1 MAATD
6 LEPII
11 AKYIAEVDTKSFDA
25 GVKYARDTKKK
36 LDAEMLVKMQ
46 LDVLTL
52 EKQIATAKASIKTAT
67 GTEKIKLELDLQTY
81 KSQLTEAKRQL
92 QNYRNTGEAELSRLQ
107 AKFNMIWDKISGIW
121 KWTSFEW
128 LFSGVWA
135 TVQKAGA
142 GIDGLV
148 SKISSIP
155 WASLLAAWWLAVVW
169 WQAVSF
175 FTDASKAAR
184 DFEQGLARINTVARL
199 SEDGLSRLS
208 NQIKSVSAEYGIAKN
223 VLLDAWF
230 SIASAWVDAQ
240 NIWPILELSAKAAVA
255 SWEDINTNFQ
265 GISAVIKWYWLE
277 LSKST
282 EVADL
287 FFKANEVW
295 STTVGQMAGAIQWV
309 TPTANAAWLSLNEL
323 FAVYGTLT
331 GVTGN
336 ASEVTTQLERALKSV
351 IAPSTESRNI
361 MDSLWIQ
368 FDQNTIRT
376 KWLGWAMKELYDK
389 TQGNPELLRKVLWSS
404 EALNLVLAL
413 WWPQAQK
420 YAENID
426 KMSKSAWSLDT
437 AVTIMADTTET
448 KIQKWIQARDNFKIS
463 IWNTVNIWISYIA
476 DFINAFSNI
485 PQYIWIY
492 MAEWLASI
500 LLFVAKVNDY
510 FYQLGASFAK
520 FRMNIWSNFK
530 IAWNNLA
537 VYFLQWING
546 LWSGV
551 INILNWVLKGIEWL
565 VNWWIKW
572 INKLIAWVNNIPWVN
587 IKALGEI
594 NIWNISIKS
603 NSAQIW
609 QLQAYNAVLKQTIEA
624 NNQLVP
630 AVNKTSLALQNQ
642 AFKIQASAKISSSK
656 IWKTKTTAD
665 IQKEIVDSWVTQNQK
680 LPWDNP
686 LWDDKKDKKWWWKS
700 ADQKAKDEIE
710 AKKKQLEAQAKLEIE
725 AVKKSTATELDK
737 ANKIAEINK
746 KLTEDKKKLD
756 DEKNKSSANSVQ
768 AEADN
773 AKKIQDQYKKLQDT
787 GVKAYTE
794 IEQKQIESVDKMIWF
809 EKQIDAQ
816 IAKYK
821 SLKDEASKALQDIN
835 NSLDQNKIAQ
845 TNSLLDRSVAIQK
858 EIKDLQKSNQDQ
870 NTSFEELTANNVKI
884 ASLMKEQELISNNT
898 TESQRQQRQ
907 ELEKMTEAEKI
918 LKKSA
923 EERLALEEKARIIKS
938 FQSGTLEDP
947 TIQISTGK
955 DWQLEAKYKDETW
968 NMVAITDF
976 KNAQYAQDLL
986 NKQLTIQ
993 QDLQAV
999 QDQKDKEALILKGF
1013 NDSKIALDKQYTAIF
1028 KQQIAAQVAAT
1039 QTLIDKQRELNNLR
1053 WGGGDISWA
1062 QSTTNNISF
1071 TTNSSVDFESQLRS
1085 LGRNI

>member
-1 MAATD
+1 MAAVD

-67 GTEKIKLELDLQTY
+67 GVEKIKLELDLQTY

-121 KWTSFEW
+121 KWTSFEG

-135 TVQKAGA
+135 TVQKAWA
-142 GIDGLV
+142 SVDGLV

-175 FTDASKAAR
+175 FMDASKAAR
-184 DFEQGLARINTVARL
+184 EFEQGLARINTVARL
-199 SEDGLSRLS
+199 SEEGLSKLS

-255 SWEDINTNFQ
+255 SWEDIKTNFE
-265 GISAVIKWYWLE
+265 GISAVIKWYGLE

-295 STTVGQMAGAIQWV
+295 STTVWQIATAIQWV

-336 ASEVTTQLERALKSV
+336 ASEVTTQLERSLKAI

-361 MDSLWIQ
+361 MDKLGIN
-368 FDQNTIRT
+368 FDQNTIKT
-376 KWLGWAMKELYDK
+376 KWLSGAMKELYDK
-389 TQGNPELLRKVLWSS
+389 TQGNPEVLRKVLWSS

-426 KMSKSAWSLDT
+426 KMTQSAGSLDT
-437 AVTIMADTTET
+437 AVSIMADTTQT
-448 KIQKWIQARDNFKIS
+448 KIDKGIQAWDNFQIG
-463 IWNTVNIWISYIA
+463 IWNAVNIWISYIA
-476 DFINAFSNI
+476 DFINWSSN
-485 PQYIWIY
+485 
-492 MAEWLASI
+492 
-500 LLFVAKVNDY
+500 Y
-510 FYQLGASFAK
+510 FYWLWVYLGAWRQNLGNNA
-520 FRMNIWSNFK
+520 R
-530 IAWNNLA
+530 IAWNNLKIW
-537 VYFLQWING
+537 FLQG
-546 LWSGV
+546 VASLWSGV
-551 INILNWVLKGIEWL
+551 SNILNGIL
-565 VNWWIKW
+565 WWIENL
-572 INKLIAWVNNIPWVN
+572 INSSISAINNMIKSINTIPWVN
-587 IKALGEI
+587 IKAISNVSLWKV
-594 NIWNISIKS
+594 NIWSY
-603 NSAQIW
+603 SAQIW
-609 QLQAYNAVLKQTIEA
+609 ELQAYNAVLKQSVAST
-624 NNQLVP
+624 NQVAQNLIK
-630 AVNKTSLALQNQ
+630 AKTA
-642 AFKIQASAKISSSK
+642 
-656 IWKTKTTAD
+656 TKTTAD
-665 IQKEIVDSWVTQNQK
+665 LQKEIIDTWKTTPPPLS
-680 LPWDNP
+680 WDNP
-686 LWDDKKDKKWWWKS
+686 LWADGKDKKWWGWKS

-710 AKKKQLEAQAKLEIE
+710 IKKKQLEAQAKLEIE
-725 AVKKSTATELDK
+725 AVKKSTETELDK
-737 ANKIAEINK
+737 AKKITDINI
-746 KLTEDKKKLD
+746 KLTADKKKLD
-756 DEKNKSSANSVQ
+756 DEKNKSSANAVQ

-794 IEQKQIESVDKMIWF
+794 IEQKQIDSVDKMISY
-809 EKQIDAQ
+809 EKKIDDIKEKFSDLKKEAV
-816 IAKYK
+816 K
-821 SLKDEASKALQDIN
+821 SLQEVNNAIAENSTKQTDDLLKRSTEISKEVKDLQEKSQASWTSTEDIIAN
-835 NSLDQNKIAQ
+835 NNKIAQ
-845 TNSLLDRSVAIQK
+845 LLR
-858 EIKDLQKSNQDQ
+858 
-870 NTSFEELTANNVKI
+870 
-884 ASLMKEQELISNNT
+884 EQETIKNNT
-898 TESQRQQRQ
+898 TQAQREQNV

-923 EERLALEEKARIIKS
+923 EDRLALEEKAKIIKS
-938 FQSGTLEDP
+938 FNAWTLEDP
-947 TIQISTGK
+947 TIQISTGV
-955 DWQLEAKYKDETW
+955 DWSLEAKYKDETGA
-968 NMVAITDF
+968 MVAITDF

-993 QDLQAV
+993 SDLQAV

-1013 NDSKIALDKQYTAIF
+1013 NDSKIALDKQYTAVF

-1053 WGGGDISWA
+1053 WWGGDISWA